1 MIGDGTAEGIGDTI
15 GSAGL
20 TTRISKLFRENRD
33 EHKLFLIWRTLTAGR
48 TFTTAKDWTPGRS
61 ASSDSNSTD
70 LFEKFVV
77 KGPFRNADVIVLS
90 FGIGEDFS
98 KESRDNLVKDITS
111 IAEVVARLGKHAIV
125 CRFPNFN
132 NLKSEGHANVR
143 AANTALVTAIDKLA
157 SKLDDN
163 CGTVKCSIDTT
174 KVTNMGTDVMRW
186 ENSFFTFNSGGYRL
200 LAREVFESVIPVA
213 KKVEWVHWK
222 ARMTERRR

>member
-33 EHKLFLIWRTLTAGR
+33 EHKLFLIWRILTAGR

-61 ASSDSNSTD
+61 VTSGSDSTG
-70 LFEKFVV
+70 LFEKVIV
-77 KGPFRNADVIVLS
+77 RGPFRNADVVVLS

-98 KESRDNLVKDITS
+98 NESRDGLIKDITS
-111 IAEVVARLGKHAIV
+111 ITEVISRLGKHVVV

-132 NLKSEGHANVR
+132 NLKSEGHVNVR
-143 AANTALVTAIDKLA
+143 SANTALVTAIDELT
-157 SKLDDN
+157 SRLDEN
-163 CGTVKCSIDTT
+163 CGSVKCSIDTT
-174 KVTNMGTDVMRW
+174 KVTNMGADVMRW
-186 ENSFFTFNSGGYRL
+186 ENSFFTFNAGGYRL
-200 LAREVFESVIPVA
+200 LAREVFESLIPAA

-222 ARMTERRR
+222 ARMTERRS